1 MCKEKNL
8 HKEIRQYINS
18 DYLWV
23 IGLLLLL
30 LLILINF
37 IFLDFIMN
45 NFRHTT

>member
-23 IGLLLLL
+23 IGLLLL
-30 LLILINF
+30 ILINF
-37 IFLDFIMN
+37 YFPRFYYE
-45 NFRHTT
+45 